1 MAFAKEGI
9 CVFEFERPNIEV
21 AEISEDKKYGRFVV
35 EPLER
40 GYGITLGNSLRRIML
55 SSLPGAA
62 VSQVKIEGVLHEFS
76 SIPGVKEDVTEI
88 IMNIKSLA
96 IKNSSDTNEPKTA
109 YIEYEGEGIV
119 RASDIQVDQDIE
131 ILNPDLVIAT
141 LCGKDTKLYM
151 ELTITKGRGYVSSDR
166 NKTED
171 LPIGVIAIDSI
182 YTPVERVNVT
192 VENTRVGQITDFD
205 KLTLDVFTN
214 GTLVPDEAVSLAA
227 KVLSEHLSLFID
239 LSENAKTA
247 EVMVEKEDD
256 EKEKVLEM
264 SIDELELSVRSYNCL
279 KRAGI
284 NTVEELTNKTSE
296 DMMKVRNLG
305 RKSLEEVLAK
315 LKELGL
321 QLNPSDEA

>member
-1 MAFAKEGI
+1 MFDFNK
-9 CVFEFERPNIEV
+9 PNIEI
-21 AEISEDKKYGRFVV
+21 AELSEDKRYGKFVV

-40 GYGITLGNSLRRIML
+40 GYGTTLGNSLRRIML

-96 IKNSSDTNEPKTA
+96 IKNTSETNEAKTA
-109 YIEYEGEGIV
+109 YIEFEGEGV
-119 RASDIQVDQDIE
+119 VTAGDIQVDQDIE
-131 ILNPDLVIAT
+131 IMNPDLVIAH
-141 LCGKDTKLYM
+141 LNGGADSKLYM
-151 ELTITKGRGYVSSDR
+151 ELTITKGRGYVSADK
-166 NKTED
+166 NKNDE

-182 YTPVERVNVT
+182 YTPVERVNLT
-192 VENTRVGQITDFD
+192 VQNTRVGQITDYD
-205 KLTLDVFTN
+205 KLTLDVHTN
-214 GTLVPDEAVSLAA
+214 GTLDPDEAVSLAA
-227 KVLSEHLSLFID
+227 KVLSAHLSLFID

-247 EVMVEKEDD
+247 EVMVEHDD
-256 EKEKVLEM
+256 NEKEKVLEM
-264 SIDELELSVRSYNCL
+264 NIDELELSVRSYNCL

-284 NTVEELTNKTSE
+284 NTVEELCNRTPE

-321 QLNPSDEA
+321 ELNPSEE